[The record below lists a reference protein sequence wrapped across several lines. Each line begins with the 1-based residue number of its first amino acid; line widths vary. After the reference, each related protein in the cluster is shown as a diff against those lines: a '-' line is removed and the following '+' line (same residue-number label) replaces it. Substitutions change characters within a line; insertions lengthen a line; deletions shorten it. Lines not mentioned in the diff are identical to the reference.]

1 MVYRA
6 ELGFTVLIMSN
17 VTAAPGQTNPPR
29 RILVVDD
36 DIAIRQL
43 STDLLTRS
51 GFHVDVAED
60 GAVAWNTLQTN
71 HYDLVVTDHRMPK
84 VSGVQLVKKLRAA
97 RMALP
102 VILVS
107 GTLPTEELDGPSCLQ
122 LAAIYR
128 RRAAAGRDGS
138 SARDRPCSHVEHV
151 GARSAEPGT
160 CRRWFP
166 DVMIQRQV
174 GVIPRSE
181 LQHRLLWCEL

>member
-1 MVYRA
+1 
-6 ELGFTVLIMSN
+6 MSN

-107 GTLPTEELDGPSCLQ
+107 GTLPTEELDRPSCLQ
-122 LAAIYR
+122 LAATLLKPFTADELLLAVTEVL
-128 RRAAAGRDGS
+128 RATAHAPTLSTSAPGQQSRAPADDGF
-138 SARDRPCSHVEHV
+138 R
-151 GARSAEPGT
+151 
-160 CRRWFP
+160 
-166 DVMIQRQV
+166 M
-174 GVIPRSE
+174 
-181 LQHRLLWCEL
+181 